1 VKIWVVKAFGVDFEV
16 APVIRRIAAI
26 GGAAVPACSGVSKTG
41 IGNFQRSPYVWL
53 IKFAEPNMEPR
64 MVRPPEKE
72 LTQRELEVMH
82 VFWRSGELV
91 ATAARDKL
99 AVAGLDRAY
108 VTVANLVR
116 LLVEK
121 GFLELT
127 NDERPFRYRAVRTF
141 DEVSGNLVGDM
152 LKRVF
157 GGSREQ
163 LLVKVLDSRKKL
175 SSKERELLEQI
186 LKEQNE

>member
-1 VKIWVVKAFGVDFEV
+1 
-16 APVIRRIAAI
+16 
-26 GGAAVPACSGVSKTG
+26 
-41 IGNFQRSPYVWL
+41 
-53 IKFAEPNMEPR
+53 
-64 MVRPPEKE
+64 MVRPPAKE

-82 VFWRSGELV
+82 VFWRSGELA
-91 ATAARDKL
+91 ATAARDEL

-116 LLVEK
+116 LLVDK

-127 NDERPFRYRAVRTF
+127 NEERPFRYRAVRTF

-175 SSKERELLEQI
+175 SAKERELLQQI